1 MHAINFIHK
10 NECLDIMVLLVLQG
24 CVWWYRNT
32 SRYCHC
38 PHHSWMCHS
47 KKGEPQKDQV
57 STLDDHCTAARW
69 VQCYHDH
76 GVVMGKV
83 EYLTIVVIYQFTSH
97 T

>member
-1 MHAINFIHK
+1 MFGYYAFACFAGLSGGVGIPVRSH
-10 NECLDIMVLLVLQG
+10 
-24 CVWWYRNT
+24 
-32 SRYCHC
+32 CHC

-57 STLDDHCTAARW
+57 STLDNHCTAARW

-76 GVVMGKV
+76 GVVMGEV